1 MSKQQTW
8 VYGTEQYEKAKG
20 CPEHK
25 KRKYNP
31 FLRKSGSLCK
41 GCIVRIHDD
50 AVLVYCHGNFSFS
63 AFLALFFFRIWND
76 AISRLKKLAMNL
88 FSRKIFFYAFLFY
101 LEVIFK
107 DWTSMTSLVA
117 FSNFNQLAKYVPPI
131 YLGMYLDKK
140 SFFQKAQIKVHG
152 IILVSLSRNLHKVIW
167 LQEGCST
174 KVSYWIYVAFISDQ
188 ATAFA
193 DDEWPK
199 AERSKIQCT
208 TD

>member
-31 FLRKSGSLCK
+31 FLRKSRSLCK

-63 AFLALFFFRIWND
+63 AFLALFFSNLERRNFPF
-76 AISRLKKLAMNL
+76 KKIGNESVFAEN
-88 FSRKIFFYAFLFY
+88 IFYAFLFY
-101 LEVIFK
+101 LETIFK
-107 DWTSMTSLVA
+107 NWTSMTSLVA
-117 FSNFNQLAKYVPPI
+117 FSNFNQLAKYVQSR
-131 YLGMYLDKK
+131 YLGIWTIIHL
-140 SFFQKAQIKVHG
+140 FWKAQIKVHG
-152 IILVSLSRNLHKVIW
+152 KIVVSLSRNLHKVIW

>member
-41 GCIVRIHDD
+41 DCIVRIHDD

-63 AFLALFFFRIWND
+63 AFLALFFRIWND

-101 LEVIFK
+101 LETIFK
-107 DWTSMTSLVA
+107 NWTSMTSLVA
-117 FSNFNQLAKYVPPI
+117 FSNFNQLAKYVQPRGLWI
-131 YLGMYLDKK
+131 WTKFIFWKGTNQ
-140 SFFQKAQIKVHG
+140 S
-152 IILVSLSRNLHKVIW
+152 SRNYTRVIVT
-167 LQEGCST
+167 Q
-174 KVSYWIYVAFISDQ
+174 
-188 ATAFA
+188 
-193 DDEWPK
+193 PP
-199 AERSKIQCT
+199 
-208 TD
+208 